1 MKDAGMST
9 SLSFVH
15 TVGRWLDLL
24 SKLCIFVCSVALAV
38 LVATF
43 GWLVWG
49 RYVMNVTPT
58 WVEQLALLLVG
69 YIAFLGAAAG
79 IHEQFHLGVTLFRD
93 MLGSRMSHILRFVID
108 VILCVFGAVM
118 FIGGLQLF
126 AFGWDTLLPMLNIPE
141 SFRTL
146 AFVICG
152 ALICIFAGFRALFR
166 VIYAL
171 NGEVYPDRVHHEE
184 T

>member
-1 MKDAGMST
+1 MSN
-9 SLSFVH
+9 SLTFVRRIE
-15 TVGRWLDLL
+15 GWLDLL
-24 SKLCIFVCSVALAV
+24 SKLCIFICSVALAL

-58 WVEQLALLLVG
+58 WVEQLGLLLVG

-79 IHEQFHLGVTLFRD
+79 IHEQFHLGVTVFRD
-93 MLGSRMSHILRFVID
+93 MFGPRVTGLLRFAID
-108 VILCVFGAVM
+108 VILAIFGGVM
-118 FIGGLQLF
+118 FTAGVELF
-126 AFGWDTLLPMLNIPE
+126 RFGWDTVLPMLNIPE

-152 ALICIFAGFRALFR
+152 ALICIFAGSRALFR
-166 VIYAL
+166 IVYWM
-171 NGEVYPDRVHHEE
+171 NGETYPDPVYHEE

>member
-1 MKDAGMST
+1 MKARGMSA
-9 SLSFVH
+9 SLTLVRKID
-15 TVGRWLDLL
+15 GGLDLL
-24 SKLCIFVCSVALAV
+24 SKLCILVCSIALAV

-93 MLGSRMSHILRFVID
+93 MFGPRVTGILRFVID
-108 VILCVFGAVM
+108 VILAIFGGIM
-118 FIGGLQLF
+118 FIAGLELF

-152 ALICIFAGFRALFR
+152 ALVCIFAGFRAVFR
-166 VIYAL
+166 VVYYM
-171 NGEVYPDRVHHEE
+171 NGETYPDPVHHEE

>member
-1 MKDAGMST
+1 MSN
-9 SLSFVH
+9 SLTFVKWIE
-15 TVGRWLDLL
+15 GWLDLL
-24 SKLCIFVCSVALAV
+24 SKLCILICAVALAV

-93 MLGSRMSHILRFVID
+93 MFGPRIARALRFVID
-108 VILCVFGAVM
+108 VILCIFGGIM
-118 FIGGLQLF
+118 FIAGLELF

-152 ALICIFAGFRALFR
+152 ALIFIFAGFRAVFR
-166 VIYAL
+166 VIYL
-171 NGEVYPDRVHHEE
+171 MNGESYPDPVYHEE
-184 T
+184 M